1 MLHGMIMPPTDPE
14 RKLYQ
19 IWINKEEKI
28 ASFHEIEGGELT
40 EFKTSKLFQFYLD
53 NLVSHLYRFQ

>member
-1 MLHGMIMPPTDPE
+1 MLHGMIMLPTDPE

-28 ASFHEIEGGELT
+28 ASFHEIEGGKLT

-53 NLVSHLYRFQ
+53 DLVSHLYRFQ